1 MKHNLIHITYTQIV
15 MYVKVN
21 IVLLPDIYNHSSVI
35 IFLSLP
41 EIKAP

>member
-1 MKHNLIHITYTQIV
+1 MKDNLIHITYTQII

-21 IVLLPDIYNHSSVI
+21 IVLLSDICNHSSVI
-35 IFLSLP
+35 P